1 MDKSDVGRRG
11 EDIALEYLLQLGMLL
26 IVKNWHSGHKELD
39 LVMEDANLIRFI
51 EVRTR
56 TYPNN
61 IDPAESVNLLKQ
73 KNIIFAAKGFLMS
86 RDIKNRFNERLRG
99 KEFVFDVVS
108 ILLNGDNYKITYI
121 KNAFGPTW

>member
-39 LVMEDANLIRFI
+39 LVMEDANFIRFI